1 MQWITIRKFPK
12 PERLPA
18 QYGIVTSNTSESI
31 YSLIDELQC
40 DGWTEFLEGTL
51 CHMTQRMS
59 DKRQE
64 YISK

>member
-1 MQWITIRKFPK
+1 MQWITIRKFPI

-18 QYGIVTSNTSESI
+18 QYGIVTSNTNESI
-31 YSLIDELQC
+31 NSLIDELQC
-40 DGWTEFLEGTL
+40 EGWTELLEGTL
-51 CHMTQRMS
+51 FHMTQRMS